1 MQRLQAFKFEL
12 QPTGE
17 QVRSMRRFA
26 GNARK
31 VWNLALDKQQQN
43 HAAGEKFT
51 HAFGMNNWL
60 PAWKTEYPYLAE
72 SPSQTLQQVM
82 GDLARAYTNF
92 FARRAAF
99 PRFKKKGLSDS
110 FRFPQGFKLDQ
121 PNSRIFLPKLGWI
134 RYRNSR
140 DILGAAKNITVST
153 SSGRWFVS
161 IQTEREVAQP
171 VYPAAGIVGIDVGI
185 TRFATLSDGSHIEPL
200 NTFRCPR
207 TIKFRPQITQK
218 GGRAFRSNSHLQ
230 TLRDAPSLFQDEIL
244 LALYDPLPFCQEHS
258 AILAAPGVHYE
269 YGSS

>member
-1 MQRLQAFKFEL
+1 MPMQRLQAFKFEL

-72 SPSQTLQQVM
+72 SLSQTLQQVM

-99 PRFKKKGLSDS
+99 PRFKRRGYRIAFASPKGSS
-110 FRFPQGFKLDQ
+110 SINPTAA
-121 PNSRIFLPKLGWI
+121 SSC
-134 RYRNSR
+134 RNSAGFA
-140 DILGAAKNITVST
+140 IATAGI
-153 SSGRWFVS
+153 SS
-161 IQTEREVAQP
+161 AQP
-171 VYPAAGIVGIDVGI
+171 KTSPCRPAAVSG
-185 TRFATLSDGSHIEPL
+185 L
-200 NTFRCPR
+200 
-207 TIKFRPQITQK
+207 
-218 GGRAFRSNSHLQ
+218 
-230 TLRDAPSLFQDEIL
+230 
-244 LALYDPLPFCQEHS
+244 
-258 AILAAPGVHYE
+258 
-269 YGSS
+269 